1 MGGKCSALLAGHL
14 LNNELRRET
23 CHATRGHV
31 ENIVTPSP
39 QNEPYTELR
48 MPKYVL
54 TNDSR
59 YASNRSESNP

>member
-1 MGGKCSALLAGHL
+1 MGGKCSTLLGGHL

-23 CHATRGHV
+23 GHETRGHF

-54 TNDSR
+54 TDDSR
-59 YASNRSESNP
+59 YASNRSEGNP